1 MSDTCPSKGSSSEI
15 RKTSLQCPTWTRD
28 RRRGARRSP
37 PRPDG
42 TGLLDCLSVAHNPLL
57 SRLPRFRR
65 GAFALFLVTV
75 VATILLADQ
84 PLGRQLV
91 LDPGAVTRGQ
101 GLWQPLTA
109 NFIFPDDRVG
119 LVFGTLLVQWFI
131 GGTLEDFW
139 GTRKYLT
146 LLIGC
151 GLAGYVAAVLLAFG
165 VTAVGSTTLGGS
177 SPMDLAAV
185 VAFGAFMGKR
195 PLSLAGV
202 LNVSGRALAIF
213 ICVMSVVS
221 PCCAALHGR
230 SSSRGSWP

>member
-1 MSDTCPSKGSSSEI
+1 M
-15 RKTSLQCPTWTRD
+15 
-28 RRRGARRSP
+28 
-37 PRPDG
+37 
-42 TGLLDCLSVAHNPLL
+42 AHNPLL

-221 PCCAALHGR
+221 PLLRGAPWPIVVPGVVAMITALLVVTQPWRRLGKSGKLGGR
-230 SSSRGSWP
+230 SRGKRAAHLRVIRPDDELLN